1 MTGQDKIQKD
11 FNKEIT
17 IDDKIIKKPE
27 SLLNEYPR
35 KGGSAPTATHYC
47 PGCGHGILHKL
58 IGAAMDDLRIQDRTV
73 MTSPVGCAVFAYY
86 YFDCGHVQVAHGRA
100 PAVGTGL
107 SRAEEDAVVILYQ
120 GDGDLA
126 SIGLNE
132 TIQAAN
138 RGEKMAVFFVNN
150 TVYGMTGG
158 QMAPTTLVGEVT
170 VTCQGGRDPRYTG
183 YPLHMSEL
191 LDNLDAPVFIERV
204 SVSDPKHI
212 RKAKIAV
219 RKALEIQRDGKGYAF
234 VEVLSPC
241 PTNLRMDAQGAED
254 FVNQEMSKEFPL
266 KNFRDRR
273 KEVEP
278 LCREK
283 SDFSQKALDQIFEV
297 IDDTSW
303 EAKNDPSF
311 QRKVVRI
318 AGFGGQ
324 GVLSMGLT
332 MAQAACNDQ
341 RHVSWYPAYG
351 PEQRGGT
358 SDCTVVISG
367 ETIGSPVLQTSDILV
382 ALNRPALEKFATK
395 VKNDGLIL
403 YDERITRFQDLEGL
417 IPEVLRA
424 IAVPAR
430 KLAKENGVPRA
441 ANTVM
446 LGVLMAMGVTNLP
459 NNVFKE
465 ALEHT
470 FHKKP
475 KLVNVNLEI
484 LEIGVQWAHKNLNL

>member
-1 MTGQDKIQKD
+1 MSGKGKVHKQVSPELTSHEKIIQKP
-11 FNKEIT
+11 KSI
-17 IDDKIIKKPE
+17 
-27 SLLNEYPR
+27 LNEFTR

-58 IGAAMDDLRIQDRTV
+58 IGEAIDELGIQNRTV

-170 VTCQGGRDPRYTG
+170 VTCQDGRDPRYTG

-191 LDNLDAPVFIERV
+191 LDNLDAPVFIERIA
-204 SVSDPKHI
+204 VSDPKNI

-219 RKALEIQRDGKGYAF
+219 KKALEVQRDGKGYAF

-241 PTNLRMDAQGAED
+241 PTNLRMDAQACED
-254 FVNQEMSKEFPL
+254 FVNNEMSAEFPV

-273 KEVEP
+273 RESETI
-278 LCREK
+278 CRAS
-283 SDFSQKALDQIFEV
+283 SDFSQESLNRIFEV
-297 IDDTSW
+297 KDDTSW
-303 EAKNDPSF
+303 EAREDPLF
-311 QRKVVRI
+311 QPKVVRI

-332 MAQAACNDQ
+332 LAQAACNDQ

-367 ETIGSPVLQTSDILV
+367 GIIGSPVIQTSDILV

-395 VKNDGLIL
+395 VKKDGLIL
-403 YDERITRFQDLEGL
+403 FDQRITRFKDMEGL
-417 IPEVLRA
+417 VPEGLKAIP
-424 IAVPAR
+424 VPAR
-430 KLAKENGVPRA
+430 KLAKEHGVPRA
-441 ANTVM
+441 ANTAM
-446 LGVLMAMGVTNLP
+446 LGVLMALGTTNLSE
-459 NNVFKE
+459 NVFKE
-465 ALEHT
+465 AIEHT
-470 FHKKP
+470 FRKKP
-475 KLVNVNLEI
+475 KLVKVNLEI
-484 LEIGVQWAHKNLNL
+484 LEKSVQWAEKNLDL